1 MSFWAAMD
9 SPNIILLIRAI
20 NRMRIMILI
29 KVNRLIHVQI
39 QAVLDQVP
47 SNAQI
52 PAEIRVPDQIPT
64 NAQIIAETRV
74 PDQIPTNAQIP
85 AEIRVPDQIP
95 TNDQIPAEIRVPDQI
110 PTNDQ
115 ITAETHIL
123 VLIINFLF
131 LLGLLCAT
139 DA

>member
-9 SPNIILLIRAI
+9 LPNIILLIRAI

-39 QAVLDQVP
+39 QVVPDQVP

-52 PAEIRVPDQIPT
+52 PAETRVPDQIPMDDQITAEIRVPDQIPT
-64 NAQIIAETRV
+64 NAQIPAETR
-74 PDQIPTNAQIP
+74 
-85 AEIRVPDQIP
+85 
-95 TNDQIPAEIRVPDQI
+95 
-110 PTNDQ
+110 
-115 ITAETHIL
+115 IL
-123 VLIINFLF
+123 VLIINLLF